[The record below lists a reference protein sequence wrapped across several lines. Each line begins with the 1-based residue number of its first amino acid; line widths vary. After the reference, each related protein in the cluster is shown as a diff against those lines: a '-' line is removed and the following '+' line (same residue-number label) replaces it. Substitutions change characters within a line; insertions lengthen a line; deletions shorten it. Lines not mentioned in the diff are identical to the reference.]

1 MCKFL
6 DHKVLPYIAEYSTLF
21 YITREKILSNLL
33 NLILYMIIFYIYMLY
48 DSYMY
53 VCSIYDLTLDKV
65 YLIDI
70 NRNTSMYVN
79 DYQSRYI

>member
-33 NLILYMIIFYIYMLY
+33 NLILYMIIFYIYYIYIYMLY
-48 DSYMY
+48 DVIVILYM
-53 VCSIYDLTLDKV
+53 
-65 YLIDI
+65 
-70 NRNTSMYVN
+70 
-79 DYQSRYI
+79 

>member
-33 NLILYMIIFYIYMLY
+33 NLILYMIIFYIYIY
-48 DSYMY
+48 VIWRNSYTMY
-53 VCSIYDLTLDKV
+53 VV
-65 YLIDI
+65 YMIW
-70 NRNTSMYVN
+70 R
-79 DYQSRYI
+79 